1 MGILEARHLTKK
13 YGDFTAVDAVDFSIS
28 EGEIFGLLGPNG
40 AGKTTTIRT
49 LLGFL
54 KPTKGKAFIFGK
66 NIEKEMVKIKEE
78 TGYIPGELALY
89 GDLTAED
96 LLKYFGG
103 LRKNFDEEKLERLL
117 GIFELPL
124 KRKIKGY
131 SRGMKQKLSIVQAF
145 MHNPQLIVM
154 DEPTAG
160 LDPLLQGR
168 FYDFL
173 REEKKEGKT
182 MFISS
187 HILTEVEKISD
198 RVGVIKDGNLIALE
212 NVDSLKSK
220 KGKVVKVKAVEEI
233 KICGIE
239 PKMENGWTSFV
250 VTKDV
255 DDVIKKLA
263 TYTIKDIEIGELS
276 LEEIFMHYYR

>member
-1 MGILEARHLTKK
+1 MIMETKNLTKY
-13 YGDFTAVDAVDFSIS
+13 YGKIRGVENLSFSI
-28 EGEIFGLLGPNG
+28 EKGEIFGFLGPNG

-66 NIEKEMVKIKEE
+66 NVEKEMVKIKEK

-89 GDLTAED
+89 GDLTAQD
-96 LLKYFGG
+96 LLKYFGK
-103 LRKNFDEEKLERLL
+103 LRRNFDEKKLEKLLEM
-117 GIFELPL
+117 FELPL
-124 KRKIKGY
+124 NRKIKGY

-145 MHNPQLIVM
+145 MHNPELIIM

-160 LDPLLQGR
+160 LDPLLQGK

-198 RVGVIKDGNLIALE
+198 RVGIIKDGNLIALE

-220 KGKVVKVKAVEEI
+220 KGKVVKVKTAEKIEI
-233 KICGIE
+233 KGIE
-239 PKMENGWTSFV
+239 TKMENGWTSFV

-255 DDVIKKLA
+255 DNIIKKLA
-263 TYTIKDIEIGELS
+263 EYTIKDIEIGELS
-276 LEEIFMHYYR
+276 LEEIFLHYYR